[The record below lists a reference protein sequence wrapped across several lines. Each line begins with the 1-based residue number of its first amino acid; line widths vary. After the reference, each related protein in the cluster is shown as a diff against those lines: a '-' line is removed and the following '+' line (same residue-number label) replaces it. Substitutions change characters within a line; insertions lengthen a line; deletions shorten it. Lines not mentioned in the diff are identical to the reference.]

1 MQIIEMLEAKAEGQE
16 AHRGLIVA
24 NDADYRRAHLTTSP
38 YYTPLLHPLT
48 TTMPTTGGPTLLHPL
63 TISPYY
69 IPLLHPLT
77 TTMPT
82 TGEPICWWRVRRGC
96 VAHSL

>member
-1 MQIIEMLEAKAEGQE
+1 MLDLCASPGSKTMQIIEMLEAKAEGEE

-38 YYTPLLHPLT
+38 YYIPLLHPLT
-48 TTMPTTGGPTLLHPL
+48 T
-63 TISPYY
+63 SPYY

-96 VAHSL
+96 VAHSSW

>member
-1 MQIIEMLEAKAEGQE
+1 MQIIEMLEAKAEGEE

-24 NDADYRRAHLTTSP
+24 NDADYRRAHLTT
-38 YYTPLLHPLT
+38 
-48 TTMPTTGGPTLLHPL
+48 
-63 TISPYY
+63 SPYY

-96 VAHSL
+96 VAHSSW